1 MPKSTA
7 ELPPSPK
14 DNILAAREEQL
25 LADADLSR
33 ASARRAEAEVEN
45 THAEARKN
53 LAEALEFEVK
63 AALSAIM
70 LDQTRR
76 KEKEYLA
83 ADKHHFVYV
92 FDDQINASSVKSC
105 VAQLTAWMRNN
116 PKQDIEIVFNSPG
129 GLVQEGMVLFD
140 FIQLMKNNG
149 HCITTTA
156 LGRAASMAGVLLQ
169 AGTIRRMGKEAW
181 VLIHEGA
188 FGAVGNVGEVEDT
201 VDWVKRVLKRIR
213 HIFAARSTLTE
224 GQIAR
229 RWKRKNWW
237 LSSDDC
243 LKLGFV
249 DEILPGV

>member
-1 MPKSTA
+1 MAKEKEK
-7 ELPPSPK
+7 ELSLEAREK
-14 DNILAAREEQL
+14 DLLAATEAK
-25 LADADLSR
+25 LAL
-33 ASARRAEAEVEN
+33 ARRDEAEAEKFK
-45 THAEARKN
+45 AEARKEN
-53 LAEALEFEVK
+53 AEAVEFEAQ
-63 AALSAIM
+63 AALTGIL

-83 ADKHHFVYV
+83 ADKYNFVYV
-92 FDDQINASSVKSC
+92 FDDQVNATSVRAC
-105 VAQLTAWMRNN
+105 TYQLTVWMRSN
-116 PKQDIEIVFNSPG
+116 PKQDVEIVFNSPG

-140 FIQLMKNNG
+140 FIQLVRNRG
-149 HCITTTA
+149 HHVTTTA

-169 AGTIRRMGKEAW
+169 AGNKRVMGKEAW

-224 GQIAR
+224 AQIAR

-249 DEILPGV
+249 DEVLPGV